1 MLQFSKD
8 RLHIEES
15 IEWHKQIVDKYK
27 ALYHAMEDEVAQL
40 KNRISHPS
48 DGIPATPEQTTKC
61 CRLEI
66 EMLELYKAN
75 DIKQKALDTWTN
87 NLKNYQAML
96 ERNAIEVNGNW
107 NNVFEEA
114 RKLSAN
120 SGSLQLLLQQ
130 WEDSKNNE
138 EIKKQFTQQ
147 EILNQM
153 YFALKHEVD
162 VARKKK

>member
-1 MLQFSKD
+1 
-8 RLHIEES
+8 
-15 IEWHKQIVDKYK
+15 
-27 ALYHAMEDEVAQL
+27 
-40 KNRISHPS
+40 
-48 DGIPATPEQTTKC
+48 
-61 CRLEI
+61 
-66 EMLELYKAN
+66 
-75 DIKQKALDTWTN
+75 
-87 NLKNYQAML
+87 ML